1 MVWYS
6 HLFKDFPQFVVM
18 HTKVLAVN
26 EAEVDVFF
34 FVPGILLLL
43 LWSNGCGQN
52 GLLTFNCLDST
63 RRTKTQ
69 KVVLGQPN
77 ILNVMLATLIM

>member
-26 EAEVDVFF
+26 EAEWSKWFTDLQLFKLYQEDKNTESGFRIARAASCSQSSAQVD
-34 FVPGILLLL
+34 
-43 LWSNGCGQN
+43 
-52 GLLTFNCLDST
+52 
-63 RRTKTQ
+63 
-69 KVVLGQPN
+69 
-77 ILNVMLATLIM
+77 